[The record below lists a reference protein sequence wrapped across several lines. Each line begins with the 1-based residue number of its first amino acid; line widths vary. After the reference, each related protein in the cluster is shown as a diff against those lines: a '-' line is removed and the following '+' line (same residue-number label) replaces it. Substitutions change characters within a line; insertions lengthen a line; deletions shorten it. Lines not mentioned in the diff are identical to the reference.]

1 MKEFLSL
8 RLLDR
13 FSKIFEQLGCDYPLL
28 RDILQVKL
36 TMDTRRVPTIMRN
49 ARRKKPLDED
59 SNRFVRS
66 LWLYAFLGLVLI
78 PFVLMNQTYLFQMST
93 SFAILMFLAMMSM
106 ISDFAAVLLDVRD
119 ISIIAT
125 KPVPAR
131 TLSFARAI
139 HVTMYLSM
147 LTGTLAAPGLI
158 VALLRHGFVFFLL
171 FVLMIILMDM
181 FVLVFTALLYL
192 VILNAFDGERL
203 KDIINYVQIA
213 LSIVMIVGYQLVG
226 RSFAL
231 LNRHIAFHTAW
242 WQVVVPPI
250 WFGAA
255 FTWLQ
260 SGHQGG
266 EIVVL
271 SILSVLVPTALLG
284 LYIRLLPTFE
294 RRLEKLANSAKQR
307 ERQSRLIPFV
317 SRLLCRSQE
326 EQTFFQFSS
335 WMMGKERDFKLKV
348 YPSVGLALVFPFIFL
363 LNPAFSGGGHSLASG
378 KAYLFIYAISLV
390 VPTFLM
396 MLKHSS
402 QYKAAWIYEVT
413 PVERL
418 SSVYRGT
425 VKAALVRLF
434 LPIYLIDGVVFTLI
448 FGWRV
453 VPQLVIVGL
462 SIGVY
467 TVISFHFLEKGLPFS
482 RPFETTPAADRY
494 IVPILILLI
503 LIFVA
508 VHFVSTLI
516 PFGVYVYAG
525 ILILLNALV
534 WSGGM
539 ERRGRRIWTP

>member
-13 FSKIFEQLGCDYPLL
+13 FSKVFERFGCDYPLL

-49 ARRKKPLDED
+49 ARRKKPLAED
-59 SNRFVRS
+59 SNHFIRS
-66 LWLYAFLGLVLI
+66 LWLYAFMGLILT
-78 PFVLMNQTYLFQMST
+78 PFVLMNQNYMFQMST
-93 SFAILMFLAMMSM
+93 CFAILMFLAMMSM
-106 ISDFAAVLLDVRD
+106 ISDFSSVLLDVRD

-139 HVTMYLSM
+139 HITMYLSM

-158 VALLRHGFVFFLL
+158 AALLRHGFVFFLL
-171 FVLMIILMDM
+171 FLFMVILMDM

-192 VILNAFDGERL
+192 IILNAFDGERL
-203 KDIINYVQIA
+203 KDIINYVQIT

-226 RSFAL
+226 RSFEL
-231 LNRHIAFHTAW
+231 LNLHVAFHAAW
-242 WQVVVPPI
+242 WQVIVPPI

-260 SGHQGG
+260 SPQQGAAV
-266 EIVVL
+266 VVL
-271 SILSVLVPTALLG
+271 SILSVVVPSVLFG
-284 LYIRLLPTFE
+284 IYIRLMPTFE
-294 RRLEKLANSAKQR
+294 RRLEKLASSTKQR

-317 SRLLCRSQE
+317 SRLLCTSQE

-348 YPSVGLALVFPFIFL
+348 YPSLGIALVFPFIFM
-363 LNPAFSGGGHSLASG
+363 LNPAFAGGRHLLYFGRG
-378 KAYLFIYAISLV
+378 YLFIYAIGLV

-413 PVERL
+413 PVARL

-434 LPIYLIDGVVFTLI
+434 LPIYLIDGGVFTLI
-448 FGWRV
+448 FGLRV
-453 VPQLVIVGL
+453 LPQLVIVGL
-462 SIGVY
+462 SIGIY
-467 TVISFHFLEKGLPFS
+467 TVIGFHLLEKGLPFS
-482 RPFETTPAADRY
+482 RPFEATPAADRY
-494 IVPILILLI
+494 IAVILIFLI

-508 VHFVSTLI
+508 VHFAVTLI
-516 PFGVYVYAG
+516 PFGTYVYAV
-525 ILILLNALV
+525 ILILLNAWV
-534 WSGGM
+534 WTGAND
-539 ERRGRRIWTP
+539 RRARGVWAP